1 MRTIGNDIR
10 YAFRQLWKSPGFA
23 AVVVLVLALGI
34 GANTAI
40 FSVINGILL
49 KSLPVPDPQ
58 DLRVIGWR
66 RGENVEIDGLTSD
79 SHARRGFGESFCM
92 AFPYP
97 LYRQFVEKAAEFSSV
112 FGFSYPEGGVTVG
125 GTGFAVATHGLAV
138 SGNFFAGYGA
148 QVLIGRPITPEDDRV
163 GAEPVAVIT
172 YPFWRRHYDLDPHV
186 LGQTLLVNSTTF
198 TIVGVLPERYRGPLS
213 GDPSEFYV
221 PLTAQPQITSEDDLL
236 EQSKHGWVRIMGR
249 LAPGANEARA
259 RGSLEVLFRQV
270 VRSAEAKRER
280 PFIVLAEAKQ
290 GLGAL
295 SSVVSMVVLMFLQAL
310 VGVVLLIACA
320 NVASLLLARGARRHH
335 EMSVRAALG
344 AGRWR
349 LIRQSLVDSLVL
361 SLGAAVLG
369 LVLSVWL
376 NAVVRGPVTALL
388 RQTQADLDYMGNPS
402 ANVRLVQGIDARVL
416 LFALAVGML
425 TTVLSGLIPALRGAH
440 VDPSAGLKDSGARG
454 APRPRLGKM
463 MIVVQ
468 VALSMVLVTGAG
480 LLTRTVINLYQV
492 DPGFDAENLLVFQI
506 TPLESGHQTSDLA
519 GFFDDVRR
527 TLAASPGVRSVACSH
542 VEGGWYTDIS
552 VRGRPHEGPEV
563 PLCIVGDGW
572 LATKGVPLLA
582 GRDFAPTDIA
592 GSPGVAIV
600 NEAFARRFFP
610 GEYPLGQLVKTESGD
625 EDYEI
630 VGLCGNHKLNLR
642 REISPI
648 IYLCA
653 RQHTRHRATF
663 TVRSVL
669 PPLSLVPAV
678 RRDVAQIDPAL
689 PLEGITT
696 QELKLKES
704 VVLERTLALLCV
716 GLAVLG
722 LGLSCLGL
730 YGLMSY
736 SVARRTGEIG
746 IRMALGARP
755 ADVARPILREAG
767 LLALLG
773 IVIGLPLAL
782 ALAFV
787 LSAVV
792 FGIAPYDPP
801 TMVGSG
807 LVLLAVAVAAAWL
820 PARRAARID
829 PMVALRY
836 E

>member
-1 MRTIGNDIR
+1 
-10 YAFRQLWKSPGFA
+10 
-23 AVVVLVLALGI
+23 VVVLVLALGI
-34 GANTAI
+34 GANTAL
-40 FSVINGILL
+40 FSVINGVLL

-79 SHARRGFGESFCM
+79 SHAQRGFGESFCM

-97 LYRQFVEKAAEFSSV
+97 LYRQFIEKAEEFSSV
-112 FGFSYPEGGVTVG
+112 FGFSYPEGGVTVSG
-125 GTGFAVATHGLAV
+125 AGFAVATHGLTV

-148 QVLIGRPITPEDDRV
+148 RVLIGRPITPEDDRV

-172 YPFWRRHYDLDPHV
+172 YPFWRRHYDLDPQV
-186 LGQTLLVNSTTF
+186 LGQTLLVNSTAF

-221 PLTAQPQITSEDDLL
+221 PLAAQPQITSDEDLL
-236 EQSKHGWVRIMGR
+236 ERPKHGWVRIMGR

-259 RGSLEVLFRQV
+259 RTSLEVLFRQV
-270 VRSAEAKRER
+270 VRSSEGKRER
-280 PFIVLAEAKQ
+280 PFIVLEEAKQ

-295 SSVVSMVVLMFLQAL
+295 SSTVSMVVLVFLQAL

-349 LIRQSLVDSLVL
+349 LIRQSLVESLVL

-369 LVLSVWL
+369 LVLSVWI
-376 NAVVRGPVTALL
+376 NAAVRGPVTALL

-402 ANVRLVQGIDARVL
+402 ATVRLTQGIDGRVL

-425 TTVLSGLIPALRGAH
+425 TTVLAGLIPALRAAH
-440 VDPSAGLKDSGARG
+440 VDPSAGLKDSGGRG
-454 APRPRLGKM
+454 APRPRLGKT

-468 VALSMVLVTGAG
+468 VALSMVLVTGTG
-480 LLTRTVINLYQV
+480 LLTRTVINLHQV
-492 DPGFDAENLLVFQI
+492 DPGFDTQNLLVFEL
-506 TPLESGHQTSDLA
+506 TPLERDHASRDLV

-527 TLAASPGVRSVACSH
+527 TLAAIPGVRSVALSH
-542 VEGGWYTDIS
+542 VEGGWYTGIS
-552 VRGRPHEGPEV
+552 VRGRPPEGREV
-563 PLCIVGDGW
+563 PICIVSDGW

-592 GSPGVAIV
+592 GSRPVVIV
-600 NEAFARRFFP
+600 NEAFVRRFFP
-610 GEYPLGQLVKTESGD
+610 GEYPLGQSVTTELRYD
-625 EDYEI
+625 DYEL
-630 VGLCGNHKLNLR
+630 VGLCGNHKLRLGG
-642 REISPI
+642 EVSPI
-648 IYLCA
+648 LYFCT
-653 RQHTRHRATF
+653 RQEGHRRTTF

-678 RRDVAQIDPAL
+678 RRAVAQIDPAI
-689 PLEGITT
+689 PLEGVTT

-716 GLAVLG
+716 SLALLG
-722 LGLSCLGL
+722 LGLSCIGL
-730 YGLMSY
+730 YGLMAY
-736 SVARRTGEIG
+736 NVARRTGEIG

-755 ADVARPILREAG
+755 ADVARPILCEAG

-782 ALAFV
+782 TLAFI

-801 TMVGSG
+801 TMVGSA